1 MKLTPQT
8 APGRANRRA
17 RAYSGEIAR
26 LRNEGYGYG
35 AIRQA
40 LAEAGVA
47 VSISTV
53 RREIIRLLEPP
64 PCVVPVPVPTHF
76 RQQRTVHT
84 GESRAPPARTVET
97 GPRTG
102 RDVAEAFMKGQIT
115 NPLFRSKEPR

>member
-17 RAYSGEIAR
+17 RAYGSEIAR
-26 LRNEGYGYG
+26 LRNAGYGYE

-53 RREIIRLLEPP
+53 RREIVRLLEPP
-64 PCVVPVPVPTHF
+64 PRVVRVPVPTPF
-76 RQQRTVHT
+76 RPPRTVHA
-84 GESRAPPARTVET
+84 GESRAAPASAVVA
-97 GPRTG
+97 GLRTG